1 MFTLR
6 LTLRGARHRW
16 SVPSVGRDSVEPG
29 GATSAATSTSS
40 PRLDRSLAP
49 PKDADPR
56 APQSEASTDVP
67 HPPVLVLHGAG
78 GMLFDGPEMSRVAQ
92 DLATA
97 GFEAYQ
103 VHYFNRTSTWFARQ
117 AVLLV
122 LFPTWRETVHD
133 AVELVRTLHPEARP
147 VGIFG
152 YSLGAFAAIEEARRN
167 PAVGA
172 VVEQAGGF
180 WHAQPEGPTRQP
192 MPPMLVIHGLK
203 DQRVPFTKY
212 TQPLL
217 AFLRVR
223 HDPVAIRF
231 YPAEG
236 HDFSATARAQVRP
249 QAVAFFR
256 QHLANPRE

>member
-1 MFTLR
+1 MKNLPR
-6 LTLRGARHRW
+6 LVLNRIAVGVLGLCAGRGCASARDGPHPAFSVAQRHFSSGGMKILVDVYTPKGPLRG
-16 SVPSVGRDSVEPG
+16 
-29 GATSAATSTSS
+29 
-40 PRLDRSLAP
+40 
-49 PKDADPR
+49 
-56 APQSEASTDVP
+56 P

-117 AVLLV
+117 PVLLV

-133 AVELVRTLHPEARP
+133 AVEWVRTLHPEARS

-152 YSLGAFAAIEEARRN
+152 YSLGAFAAVEEARRN
-167 PAVGA
+167 SAVGA
-172 VVEQAGGF
+172 VVAQAGGF

-192 MPPMLVIHGLK
+192 MPPMLIIQGLK
-203 DQRVPFTKY
+203 DQRVPFAKY

-217 AFLRVR
+217 AFLRAR
-223 HDPVAIRF
+223 HDSVATRF

-236 HDFSATARAQVRP
+236 HDFRAAARAPVRA

-256 QHLANPRE
+256 QHLANAGE

>member
-1 MFTLR
+1 MKNL
-6 LTLRGARHRW
+6 
-16 SVPSVGRDSVEPG
+16 
-29 GATSAATSTSS
+29 
-40 PRLDRSLAP
+40 PRLVLNLAFGVLGLCGWSGCALAQDGAHP
-49 PKDADPR
+49 AFTVAHRHFSSAGAKILV
-56 APQSEASTDVP
+56 DVYTP
-67 HPPVLVLHGAG
+67 ITAGAHPPVLVLHGAG
-78 GMLFDGPEMSRVAQ
+78 GMFFDGPEMSRVAQ

-122 LFPTWRETVHD
+122 LFPIWRETVHD
-133 AVELVRTLHPEARP
+133 AVEWVRTLHPEARS

-167 PAVGA
+167 PAVGT

-217 AFLRVR
+217 AFLRAH
-223 HDPVAIRF
+223 HDPVATRF

-236 HDFSATARAQVRP
+236 HDFSTAARAQVRP
-249 QAVAFFR
+249 RAVAFFR
-256 QHLANPRE
+256 QHLAKPRE